1 MPRFLIYDDCPQ
13 DAQEL
18 AGMLQALSEDAVTV
32 CAESEAELRRLIAE
46 DACRALFLD
55 IELGEDSGIRLA
67 QELFPHLVLIL
78 AQFPVLLLYRETA
91 LRRILLFIGNIV
103 LQTVTEIAALALFA
117 AVSESEGFTAFSA
130 DYNGTQLAAGRIL
143 IIDMFMLVG
152 ILVICLIRRSLPL
165 LRDFSVILL
174 CVGGHF
180 LFLCL
185 CLNQLQDI

>member
-117 AVSESEGFTAFSA
+117 AVSESEGFTAFSV
-130 DYNGTQLAAGRIL
+130 DYNGTQLAAGRLL
-143 IIDMFMLVG
+143 IIDMFMLIG
-152 ILVICLIRRSLPL
+152 ILVICLIRRSLCRIAASCSL
-165 LRDFSVILL
+165 VTGFS
-174 CVGGHF
+174 GP
-180 LFLCL
+180 
-185 CLNQLQDI
+185 